1 MPDSSLRISWLSS
14 RDQKSG
20 AAVSDSSSAARA
32 FEAGRSK
39 TVLQFLFQEPQFFQ
53 YGNIERANRGTP
65 RRALFFSLRHDR
77 YFPS

>member
-20 AAVSDSSSAARA
+20 SVVIDSSSAARV

-39 TVLQFLFQEPQFFQ
+39 TVLQFLFQGPQFFQ
-53 YGNIERANRGTP
+53 YGNVEYTAGGTP
-65 RRALFFSLRHDR
+65 LRP
-77 YFPS
+77 F